1 VAAGIAAAVAL
12 LVLGLPAGEAW
23 AALAPHVSY
32 VGAAD
37 GFLGSYQPAVGAD
50 LAFVG
55 VSLVAGALAG
65 PLARVA
71 GTRALGPRLASRVVE
86 GGLAAGVAVGGFG
99 AALLASRVGT
109 LVRSDGLH
117 RVLDQFRAEGGS
129 PGALRVF
136 ASEVGFVVHA
146 REVLVVLPLVAL
158 ASYLLTAAARPA
170 AAGTAARSPAAAS
183 SGSASSD
190 SSQPEPDRVP
200 GLSAAPPAAPP
211 HGGAGAVPPPAG

>member
-1 VAAGIAAAVAL
+1 MAAGIAAAVAL

-65 PLARVA
+65 PLAR
-71 GTRALGPRLASRVVE
+71 VE